1 MTTDTQARESADE
14 HDSAPR
20 YDAQKL
26 WEDLLSTIGTALRDA
41 ERLKDRIAND
51 IDLERFRSAF
61 NCQAPGAETLSAE
74 QIVIEHAVEEFK
86 SRLSCGAPTDLDS
99 QEEIIPDR
107 HVAEQ
112 PEEES
117 GGLNVTFQPGQP
129 FGISFNRHT
138 GYVESVKE
146 GGLGEQQGIRTGMRL
161 DKIDRSLYT
170 ATLFAE
176 KEAGTK
182 GYSVTFVW
190 EDSAAT
196 QEYPA
201 VERIAAEPKP
211 ETAAVDL
218 LDMTD
223 NPVAEAPV
231 DLLDVAVNAPTN
243 TQESAE
249 NANLIEAASEKAPMD
264 LLDLS
269 DSGTC
274 PVKVEVAAAEVPD
287 LMDLSDALLAP
298 EVNVLTSA
306 AAVQDQSPGC
316 VAEING
322 DPAPPQA
329 VHELADLLDFS
340 DQPRKTSAPDGPP

>member
-1 MTTDTQARESADE
+1 MTTDTQARDSSDE

-51 IDLERFRSAF
+51 IDLERIRSAF

-99 QEEIIPDR
+99 QEEIIPDTR
-107 HVAEQ
+107 VAEQ
-112 PEEES
+112 LEEES
-117 GGLNVTFQPGQP
+117 GGLIVTFQPGQP

-138 GYVESVKE
+138 GYVESLKE

-161 DKIDRSLYT
+161 DKIDRSPYT

-201 VERIAAEPKP
+201 VERIAAEPKS

-231 DLLDVAVNAPTN
+231 DLLDVAVNAPMD
-243 TQESAE
+243 TQEAAE
-249 NANLIEAASEKAPMD
+249 TANLIEAASEKAPMD

-274 PVKVEVAAAEVPD
+274 PVKVEVAAVEVPD

-306 AAVQDQSPGC
+306 AAVQGQSPGC
-316 VAEING
+316 MAEING
-322 DPAPPQA
+322 DPAPAQA

-340 DQPRKTSAPDGPP
+340 DQLRKTSAPDGPP